1 MNKISKKSLF
11 LKVRIS
17 QNEKEI
23 IEAKAKENGLSTSD
37 YIRQTTLNYRLRNS
51 KLQKESLCS
60 IARIASNMNQ
70 VARHANIYQSN
81 ANALHILVSLCE
93 IEKSIKELRKCI

>member
-1 MNKISKKSLF
+1 MTINTKKSLF

-23 IEAKAKENGLSTSD
+23 IEAKAKACGLSMSD
-37 YIRQTTLNYRLRNS
+37 YMRQTTLNYRLRNN
-51 KLQKESLCS
+51 LFQKQNLCN
-60 IARIASNMNQ
+60 IAKIASNMNQ
-70 VARHANIYQSN
+70 AARHANIHQSN

-93 IEKSIKELRKCI
+93 IEESIKELRKCI